1 MFYLWLYLKKNDT
14 SSNITLIIV
23 LVIYIHITTPYE
35 RQPDLVEEY
44 TPKNLIAQ
52 GYMIMRNV
60 IPPPSHSRYPQIY
73 NGNPRRL
80 LSKQRIHRPIYHSHR
95 ESRYP
100 MAQSELL
107 QISDKQQQ
115 QLLRRWSIPPGLE
128 QFYHN

>member
-23 LVIYIHITTPYE
+23 LVIYIHTTTPYE

-60 IPPPSHSRYPQIY
+60 IPPQPF
-73 NGNPRRL
+73 
-80 LSKQRIHRPIYHSHR
+80 
-95 ESRYP
+95 
-100 MAQSELL
+100 A
-107 QISDKQQQ
+107 ISAN
-115 QLLRRWSIPPGLE
+115 L
-128 QFYHN
+128 